1 MNSSVFVGID
11 VAKDHLDIAIRPN
24 EKVWTVQNDEKGIEE
39 LAKQLKEKDPELV
52 VMEATG
58 GLEMNVAS
66 ALAIIGIPVAVV
78 NPRQVR
84 DFAKSTGKLAKTDT
98 LDAKVLAH
106 FAEAIRPE
114 ARFLSDEQSRQLK
127 ALIGRRRQL
136 IEMIVS
142 EKNRSHSSYKNV
154 LDKVLDH
161 ISWLEESLDELDK
174 ELAQVIHNS
183 AIWREKDKLLESVP
197 GIGKI
202 TSSVILASL
211 PELGTLDR
219 KKIAALVGV
228 APFNRDSG
236 TMRGKRSIWGGRA
249 HVRCILYMA
258 TLSATRYNPVIK
270 RFYKRLIEAGKTPKV
285 ALTACMRKLLVI
297 INSMLRYSTS
307 WRYQPI

>member
-1 MNSSVFVGID
+1 MKSLVFVGID
-11 VAKDHLDIAIRPN
+11 VAKDHLDIAIRPS
-24 EKVWTVQNDEKGIEE
+24 EKVWTIQNNEKEIEE
-39 LAKQLKEKDPELV
+39 LAKQLKEKEPELI

-58 GLEMNVAS
+58 GLEMNVAN

-114 ARFLSDEQSRQLK
+114 ARFLSDEQSKQLK

-142 EKNRSHSSYKNV
+142 EKNRSHSCYKNV

-161 ISWLEESLDELDK
+161 IAWLEKSLEELDK
-174 ELAQVIHNS
+174 ELAQVIHDS
-183 AIWREKDKLLESVP
+183 AMWREKDKLLESVP
-197 GIGKI
+197 GIGKT

-211 PELGTLDR
+211 PELGTLNR

-258 TLSATRYNPVIK
+258 ALSATRYNPVIK
-270 RFYKRLIEAGKTPKV
+270 RFYNRLIEAGKTPKV

-297 INSMLRYSTS
+297 INSMLQHSTS

>member
-39 LAKQLKEKDPELV
+39 LASQLKEKDPELV

-114 ARFLSDEQSRQLK
+114 ARFLSDEQSRLLV
-127 ALIGRRRQL
+127 AWIARRRQL

-142 EKNRSHSSYKNV
+142 EKNRSHSCYKNV

-161 ISWLEESLDELDK
+161 ISWLEESLEELDK
-174 ELAQVIHNS
+174 ELAQVIHDS
-183 AIWREKDKLLESVP
+183 AVWREKDLLLESVP

-270 RFYKRLIEAGKTPKV
+270 RFYNRLIEAGKTPKV

-297 INSMLRYSTS
+297 INSMLRYSTT